1 MPETQETQSSSHPND
16 AAAKI
21 STKTRKKLK
30 NETPENLFV
39 QPPEQKLLE
48 CEERAKFY
56 SDSHHYKQAL
66 EELIRCVALTRI
78 CYGDCHWKQAEAH
91 VNLAQGYLQLKGL
104 SLQAKQHA
112 ERAKKILFTDLVMPS
127 PEENVDI
134 LKCLV
139 NLFHV
144 LGRALISLQKL
155 KDAEQNLTKAEGL
168 SAELLHCKSVLQEE
182 GMEIQA
188 RIKLSFAQLYQ
199 IQKKFGD
206 ALTYYQEALK
216 YTESSRGVKC
226 RECIP
231 IFREMAGA
239 EQAQGH
245 HDSAIDHLLEAHFIA
260 RTQSPSAEAAD
271 SAHSIA
277 QAAVASP
284 RPEHNDVAEQY
295 FQESLMILKKAGE
308 ENAKFLTVQDDF
320 CQFLLTTGQHERAA
334 LILKGSLDAKVAT
347 FGDVSPEVAETYWI
361 LGGTDLTLGHQHE
374 AYKEL
379 KKCLQ
384 LQTLLYGSRDKRT
397 TATKE
402 TVDLLAKVPEIAA
415 KQSSKERL
423 ANKAKPPFCA
433 IIPQHTLLGGAK
445 VNV

>member
-56 SDSHHYKQAL
+56 SNSHHYKQAL

-91 VNLAQGYLQLKGL
+91 VNLAQGYLQLKETS
-104 SLQAKQHA
+104 SLPEKLHSESSPTIFMSSPTIPKSDSRWGCNASHPVNLIFLLA
-112 ERAKKILFTDLVMPS
+112 DSFYEAKKFKTKSENMHYDRTECDTIPS
-127 PEENVDI
+127 RCWRR
-134 LKCLV
+134 LM
-139 NLFHV
+139 
-144 LGRALISLQKL
+144 G
-155 KDAEQNLTKAEGL
+155 
-168 SAELLHCKSVLQEE
+168 
-182 GMEIQA
+182 
-188 RIKLSFAQLYQ
+188 RIKSAAQLYQ

-206 ALTYYQEALK
+206 ALPYYQEALK